1 MGMIN
6 LSLMKVENF
15 THTSLGRPL
24 FLLIDENILFQRIKG
39 LKNSPVILIF
49 LSGNLGRH

>member
-24 FLLIDENILFQRIKG
+24 FLLIDENIFQDFPK
-39 LKNSPVILIF
+39 LNCEVEE
-49 LSGNLGRH
+49 N